1 MTEKWEALYEA
12 NRGRV
17 LAYLTARTG
26 SRETAEDLCMDVFEQ
41 AYRSFLRFDETKS
54 SINPWLFTITR
65 YTLTDYFRTH
75 RNTVPLEKAEHLLS
89 APDEAETRLIREETI
104 SQLASALRELEREER
119 VIVVLRYERGWTLTE
134 ISERIGVSYGMV
146 KVKHRTALNKLR
158 QTLGE

>member
-12 NRGRV
+12 NHGRV

-41 AYRSFLRFDETKS
+41 AYRSFPRFDETKP
-54 SINPWLFTITR
+54 SINTWLFTITR

-75 RNTVPLEKAEHLLS
+75 RSMEPIEAAQHLLS
-89 APDEAETRLIREETI
+89 APDEAEARLLREETI
-104 SQLASALRELEREER
+104 SQLAGALRELEREER

-158 QTLGE
+158 MALGE